1 MRHAVVLHSKSTG
14 LWDDAV
20 RNIVVEVFPT
30 TTTQQVSAL
39 FREINAAEP
48 VRLVDLQ
55 LHDDSQLQSEEAQEE
70 SQQAEEVGQQGA
82 GGSDISSVVRSS
94 REGTADGAGKVEQV
108 GSARV
113 DDGTHMDQTEL
124 LLQALNAAADEL
136 ALQYPAMFKPSS
148 RCKPPH
154 LNADV
159 LRDDLFQSGF
169 LQRHPVAARSSAGLL
184 RLLARVNASLAQQ
197 AAAATGAGAGASKS
211 QAAAERKA
219 AEQGLYLG
227 LDKAWLYQQH
237 RDEDA

>member
-1 MRHAVVLHSKSTG
+1 MRHTVVLHSKSTG

-55 LHDDSQLQSEEAQEE
+55 LHDDSHLQSEEAQEE
-70 SQQAEEVGQQGA
+70 AQQAEEVGA
-82 GGSDISSVVRSS
+82 GGSEISSVVRSS

-108 GSARV
+108 GSAKV
-113 DDGTHMDQTEL
+113 DDGTHTDQPEL

-169 LQRHPVAARSSAGLL
+169 LQRHPVAARSSSGLL
-184 RLLARVNASLAQQ
+184 RLLARVNGSLAQQ
-197 AAAATGAGAGASKS
+197 AAAATAGGSGASKS

-219 AEQGLYLG
+219 AEHGLYLG
-227 LDKAWLYQQH
+227 LDKAWLYQQY

>member
-1 MRHAVVLHSKSTG
+1 MRHTVVLHSKSTG

-70 SQQAEEVGQQGA
+70 AQQAEEVGA
-82 GGSDISSVVRSS
+82 GGSEISSVVRSS

-108 GSARV
+108 GSAKV
-113 DDGTHMDQTEL
+113 DDGTHTDQPEL

-184 RLLARVNASLAQQ
+184 RLLARVNGSLAQQ
-197 AAAATGAGAGASKS
+197 AAAATAGGSGASKS

-219 AEQGLYLG
+219 AEHGLYLG

>member
-1 MRHAVVLHSKSTG
+1 MRHPVVLHSKSTG
-14 LWDDAV
+14 LWDDTV
-20 RNIVVEVFPT
+20 RNIVVEVFST

-55 LHDDSQLQSEEAQEE
+55 LHDDGQLQSEEAQEE
-70 SQQAEEVGQQGA
+70 AQQAEEVGQQGV
-82 GGSDISSVVRSS
+82 GGSDITSVVRDS
-94 REGTADGAGKVEQV
+94 REAAADGAGKVEPV
-108 GSARV
+108 GSAKV
-113 DDGTHMDQTEL
+113 DDATHMDQTEL

-136 ALQYPAMFKPSS
+136 ALQYSAMFKPSS

-159 LRDDLFQSGF
+159 LRDDRYQSGF
-169 LQRHPVAARSSAGLL
+169 LQRHPVAARSSSGLL
-184 RLLARVNASLAQQ
+184 RLLARVNASLAQ
-197 AAAATGAGAGASKS
+197 AAAATAGGSGASKS